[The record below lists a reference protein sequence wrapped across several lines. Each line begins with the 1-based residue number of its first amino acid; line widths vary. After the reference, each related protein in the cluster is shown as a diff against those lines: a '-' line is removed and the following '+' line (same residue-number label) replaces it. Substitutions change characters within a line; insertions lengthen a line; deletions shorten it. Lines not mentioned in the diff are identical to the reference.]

1 MGFSV
6 SASTAILLVA
16 AFASVG
22 LLYTSA
28 ANGFEQVSD
37 ATQTQHEQALET
49 DNSAVVVVNVTHN
62 TSGTTDYVNVTVAN
76 EGSSTLHVSKTDLLV
91 NGTYRDSFESRTVTT
106 ATGPVEV
113 GSDGTDLWHPG
124 ENLTYVLHEN
134 VSTPFRVKVISD
146 RGVAATEVVS

>member
-37 ATQTQHEQALET
+37 ATQTQQEQALET
-49 DNSAVVVVNVTHN
+49 ENTVVAIVNVTHN

-91 NGTYRDSFESRTVTT
+91 NGTYRDSFESRTVSTT
-106 ATGPVEV
+106 DGTVDAGP
-113 GSDGTDLWHPG
+113 DGTDLWHPG

-134 VSTPFRVKVISD
+134 VSKPFRVKVVSD
-146 RGVAATEVVS
+146 RGVAASEVVS

>member
-22 LLYTSA
+22 MLYTSA

-37 ATQTQHEQALET
+37 ATLTQQEQALET
-49 DNSAVVVVNVTHN
+49 ENTDVSIVNITHN
-62 TSGTTDYVNVTVAN
+62 TSGTTDYVNVTVENA
-76 EGSSTLHVSKTDLLV
+76 GASTLHVSKTDLLL
-91 NGTYRDSFESRTVTT
+91 NGTYTNGFESRTLST
-106 ATGPVEV
+106 ADGTIEAGTN
-113 GSDGTDLWHPG
+113 GTDLWQPG
-124 ENLTYVLHEN
+124 ENLTLVVHEN
-134 VSTPFRVKVISD
+134 VSKPFRVKVVSD